1 MALGLVKLFIQVD
14 GAIGGTATTTTDT
27 DVTPT
32 ASRYVATVTAGDVAG
47 GTTTIP
53 AASFSDDSG
62 TVLTTLPTISANE
75 YYNVYINGVL
85 QQEGLST
92 LTSTNLTISAEVLVG
107 VPIVLEIIDTIA
119 TSTSTTDVS
128 GLTVSTTVN
137 T

>member
-1 MALGLVKLFIQVD
+1 MALDLVKLFIQVN
-14 GAIGGTATTTTDT
+14 GEIGGTATTTTDT

-32 ASRYVATVTAGDVAG
+32 SNRYVANVAAGNVTGS
-47 GTTTIP
+47 TTTIP

-62 TVLTTLPTISANE
+62 TVLTSLPTVSANE
-75 YYNVYINGVL
+75 YFNVFINGVL

-92 LTSTNLTISAEVLVG
+92 LTTTNLTINAAVLVG
-107 VPIVLEIIDTIA
+107 VPVVLEIVDTTA
-119 TSTSTTDVS
+119 ASTSTTDVT